1 MHGLVMRSSCDDLLE
16 IESLSEERRSRNAS
30 CVRARSPK
38 SSSSLR
44 KADCCRAHR
53 GLAANLWRYR
63 LSAGFLE
70 RIPGLEIGRFG

>member
-1 MHGLVMRSSCDDLLE
+1 MHGLVMQSSCVDLLE
-16 IESLSEERRSRNAS
+16 IGSAEQQRSNAY

-44 KADCCRAHR
+44 KADCGRAHG
-53 GLAANLWRYR
+53 GLAANLGRYR

>member
-1 MHGLVMRSSCDDLLE
+1 MASSCDRHAMICLKSNLARK
-16 IESLSEERRSRNAS
+16 SED
-30 CVRARSPK
+30 RAMLIAYVPLAK

-63 LSAGFLE
+63 LSAGFLD
-70 RIPGLEIGRFG
+70 RIPGLEIGRFGS